1 MNSSKKRLYIYV
13 LLALILLL
21 GIIQSCTG
29 PKQELR
35 IVSELIPREV
45 IFGNPER
52 VLPRLSP
59 DGTLIS
65 FVAPVNDI
73 LNVWVGT
80 MGADDARPVTKDTLR
95 GIYNYFWAADNEH
108 VMYFQDKDG
117 DENWRLYAVHLKS
130 GEIRDLTPYDNVQV
144 QLIGRDKNFPNE
156 LLIAMNQRNPQVH
169 DVYHL
174 DLTNGE
180 LLPVA
185 ENPGNAAAWVA
196 DADFQVRAALFA
208 TPEAGY
214 NLMVRENDSSSWQ
227 KVLTWDSDDALT
239 SGPVGFT
246 KDGKHLYL
254 FDSRDA
260 NATRLVELTLG
271 SGEIEVLAADSIY
284 DVVNV
289 IVDPNTYEVQAA
301 IFAKDKKEI
310 VLLDETIRA
319 DFDTLQKL
327 SDGELDLVA
336 RDDADRI
343 WLVGFENDDGP
354 LEFYSYNRATKE
366 AKHLFD
372 HRPRLNDYKLAA
384 MKPFSFQS
392 RDGLTVHGYITFPP
406 DSVRQNLA
414 MVLNVHGGPWHRDSW
429 GLHPEAQWLAN
440 RGYICLQVNFRGSTG
455 YGKRFL
461 NAGDRE
467 WAGKM
472 HDDLVD
478 GVQWAIDQGYADPQ
492 RIAIFG
498 GSYGG
503 YAALVGATFTPD
515 LFCCAVDVVGVSNL
529 LTFINSIPPYWSS
542 FRDVLY
548 RRIGNP
554 ESDSEFLKSR
564 SPLFKADQIKIPM
577 LIGQG
582 ANDPRVKQAEAEQ
595 IVAAMQE
602 NGVDYEYMLFEDE
615 GHGLTKAE
623 NRLKF
628 YAAAEKFLAT
638 HLHGSYEP
646 TPGSN

>member
-1 MNSSKKRLYIYV
+1 MESSSRRLSIS
-13 LLALILLL
+13 LLVALTLTLGLLL
-21 GIIQSCTG
+21 SCTG
-29 PKQELR
+29 PKQELK
-35 IVSELIPREV
+35 IVNELIPREI
-45 IFGNPER
+45 IFGNAEKIT
-52 VLPRLSP
+52 PRLSP

-65 FVAPVNDI
+65 FVAPVNEI
-73 LNVWVGT
+73 MNVWVGT

-95 GIYNYFWAADNEH
+95 GIFNYFWAADNEH
-108 VMYFQDKDG
+108 LMYFRDKDG

-130 GEIRDLTPYDNVQV
+130 GEIRDLTPYDSVQV
-144 QLIGRDKNFPNE
+144 QLVARDKNFPHE
-156 LLIAMNQRNPQVH
+156 LLLAMNKRDPRVH
-169 DVYHL
+169 DVFHL
-174 DLTNGE
+174 DLRTGE
-180 LLPVA
+180 ITLVA

-196 DADFQVRAALFA
+196 DADFKVRAALFA
-208 TPEAGY
+208 NQDAGY
-214 NLMVRENDSSSWQ
+214 DLMLRDSDGSDW
-227 KVLTWDSDDALT
+227 KKEFTWDADDALN

-246 KDGKHLYL
+246 KDGKSLYL

-260 NATRLVELTLG
+260 NATQLVKLQLD
-271 SGEIEVLAADSIY
+271 SNKKEVLASDSIY

-289 IVDPNTYEVQAA
+289 ILDPNTHDVQAA
-301 IFAKDKKEI
+301 VFAKDRQEI
-310 VLLDETIRA
+310 EVIDDAIRE
-319 DFDTLQKL
+319 DIDTLRKL
-327 SDGELDLVA
+327 SDGEIIIAD
-336 RDDADRI
+336 RDDADRL

-354 LEFYSYNRATKE
+354 ISYYSYDRTTKE
-366 AKHLFD
+366 TKHLFD
-372 HRPRLNDYKLAA
+372 HRPKLNQYTLAP
-384 MKPFSFQS
+384 MEPISFQS

-406 DSVRQNLA
+406 DSARQNLA

-429 GLHPEAQWLAN
+429 GFHPEAQWLAN
-440 RGYICLQVNFRGSTG
+440 RGYICLQINYRGSTG

-478 GVQWAIDQGYADPQ
+478 AVQWAIDKGYADPQ
-492 RIAIFG
+492 RVAIFG

-515 LFCCAVDVVGVSNL
+515 LFCCAVDMVGVSNL

-542 FRDVLY
+542 FREVLY

-554 ESDSEFLKSR
+554 ETDSEFLKSR

-582 ANDPRVKQAEAEQ
+582 ANDPRVNQAESEQ
-595 IVAAMQE
+595 IVEALKE
-602 NGVDYEYMLFEDE
+602 NGVEYEYMLFEDE
-615 GHGLTKAE
+615 GHGLAKAE

-628 YAAAEKFLAT
+628 YATAEKFLAA
-638 HLHGSYEP
+638 HLGGSYEP
-646 TPGSN
+646 VAEAN